1 MDSVNYLRAI
11 ARHWKIITACVL
23 VALVVGVVLTGGDDR
38 GDGQSRPNT
47 LFEATTYLLPT
58 TAAGGT
64 IRGGETGL
72 ATTAS
77 LVTLGPVPRNA
88 AEALGEDDAVALANQ
103 ISAEPDPEG
112 TGMLLISAT
121 DAREQRAIL
130 LANTFAAELLE
141 YLAAQT
147 TEDYEQIQE
156 QVDELQRQ
164 INQAQRREAEATTEA
179 ARTEAAERVSS
190 LESQQSYYELQLGQL
205 AFQVGNDP
213 SGFEVIE
220 EATARQIATSDG
232 FEAPQS
238 RAVRLGIAAAIGLIL
253 GIALALVLE
262 RFDTKIRSK
271 DAAEASFKLP
281 VLAEIPAIS
290 RRRRRKGSVVT
301 DAFPSSHETNAFRL
315 LAAALQFGRHEGTL
329 RTSSSN
335 GSRSP
340 RSFVVTSPSP
350 AEGKS
355 TIVANLAATFADI
368 GKRVVVLCCDFRHP
382 TLHQTFAIEQG
393 PGLAE
398 ALDGDGEVELEP
410 LLQPTAIERIHVIAT
425 GTSQGKAAALFG
437 SPRMA
442 QVLEKARAHADIVLI
457 DTAPVLVA
465 SDWTQLL
472 PEVDAVLVVAR
483 AGRTDTSSA
492 ERTAEILE
500 ILQAPVVGVAL
511 NRLPRSVIRQSG
523 YKYRYFDRYRA
534 ERESRAVE
542 PIGEFSLNGDI
553 DLLAEEPELAPAG
566 VEVEA
571 AASDERPA
579 GSEGPV
585 RSRRSLRRERARA
598 RAANGEEAAETA
610 TEDAPERVEDAPE
623 RVEDASETS
632 TNDPVSDDH
641 AADPDGDE
649 DMSGGIPHLVR
660 PSTTE

>member
-1 MDSVNYLRAI
+1 VNYLRAI
-11 ARHWKIITACVL
+11 ARHWKVITACAL
-23 VALVVGVVLTGGDDR
+23 VALAVGWVVTGGDDR
-38 GDGQSRPNT
+38 RQGPSEPNT

-58 TAAGGT
+58 TATGGT
-64 IRGGETGL
+64 IRGGEIGM

-77 LVTLGPVPRNA
+77 LVTLGPVPRA
-88 AEALGEDDAVALANQ
+88 AAATLGEDDVNALVNQ
-103 ISAEPDPEG
+103 VSAEPDPEG
-112 TGMLLISAT
+112 TGMLLITAT
-121 DAREQRAIL
+121 DTRAPRAVLLADTFADELLAYLTSQTTDEYERINTLVRDIERDIRRAEQR
-130 LANTFAAELLE
+130 
-141 YLAAQT
+141 Q
-147 TEDYEQIQE
+147 
-156 QVDELQRQ
+156 
-164 INQAQRREAEATTEA
+164 AEATTEA
-179 ARTEAAERVSS
+179 AEAEAADEIAS
-190 LESQQSYYELQLGQL
+190 LESQRSFYELQLGQL
-205 AFQVGNDP
+205 AFQIGTDP
-213 SGFEVIE
+213 SGFEIIE
-220 EATARQIATSDG
+220 RATPHQISASEDG

-238 RAVRLGIAAAIGLIL
+238 RAIRMGIALAIGLLL

-290 RRRRRKGSVVT
+290 RRRRRKGAVVT

-315 LAAALQFGRHEGTL
+315 LAAALQFGRHEGAV

-355 TIVANLAATFADI
+355 TVVANLAATFADI

-382 TLHQTFAIEQG
+382 TLHHTFAIEQG

-398 ALDGDGEVELEP
+398 ALDGEGEIELEP

-425 GTSQGKAAALFG
+425 GTAQGKAAALFG

-442 QVLEKARAHADIVLI
+442 QVLEKARANADIVLI

-483 AGRTDTSSA
+483 AGRTDMSSA
-492 ERTAEILE
+492 ERTSEILE

-523 YKYRYFDRYRA
+523 YKYRYFDRYRS
-534 ERESRAVE
+534 ERENRVVE
-542 PIGEFSLNGDI
+542 PVGELSTNGDL
-553 DLLAEEPELAPAG
+553 DLHEEEPAASEAFAG
-566 VEVEA
+566 VGAAEPDPVAEA
-571 AASDERPA
+571 PGAQA
-579 GSEGPV
+579 

-598 RAANGEEAAETA
+598 RAVANA
-610 TEDAPERVEDAPE
+610 TDEVSPR
-623 RVEDASETS
+623 S
-632 TNDPVSDDH
+632 SDDAVGDAVEEM
-641 AADPDGDE
+641 AATDLPSEALEAEVVGSDAGDNE
-649 DMSGGIPHLVR
+649 DEGIPHLVR

>member
-23 VALVVGVVLTGGDDR
+23 VALVVGVVLTGRDDPR
-38 GDGQSRPNT
+38 AGSSEPNT
-47 LFEATTYLLPT
+47 LFEATTYLLSNS
-58 TAAGGT
+58 TAGS
-64 IRGGETGL
+64 IRGGDSSL
-72 ATTAS
+72 ATTAT
-77 LVTLGPVPRNA
+77 LVTLGEVPQNV
-88 AEALGEDDAVALANQ
+88 AEALNEDDPDALASQ
-103 ISAEPDPEG
+103 ISAGPDAE
-112 TGMLLISAT
+112 TGLFLIRAT
-121 DAREQRAIL
+121 DARAPRAVL
-130 LANTFAAELLE
+130 LADTFAAELLE
-141 YLAAQT
+141 YLAQET
-147 TEDYEQIQE
+147 TEQYEAIQQ
-156 QVDELQRQ
+156 QVDDLEREIRQ
-164 INQAQRREAEATTEA
+164 ARRREAEATTEE
-179 ARTEAAERVSS
+179 ARTEAADDVAS
-190 LESQQSYYELQLGQL
+190 LESQQSYYELQLNQL

-220 EATARQIATSDG
+220 PARARQIASTDG

-238 RAVRLGIAAAIGLIL
+238 RAVRLAIAVAIGLIL

-315 LAAALQFGRHEGTL
+315 LAAALQFGRHEGAV
-329 RTSSSN
+329 RTISSN

-340 RSFVVTSPSP
+340 RCFVVTSPSP

-398 ALDGDGEVELEP
+398 ALDGEGEIELEP

-425 GTSQGKAAALFG
+425 GTAQGKAAALFG

-472 PEVDAVLVVAR
+472 PEVDTVLVVAR

-500 ILQAPVVGVAL
+500 LLQAPVVGVAL

-523 YKYRYFDRYRA
+523 YKYRYFERYRA
-534 ERESRAVE
+534 ERENRAAE
-542 PIGEFSLNGDI
+542 PVREFSLNGDI
-553 DLLAEEPELAPAG
+553 DLLAEESEPSEAVGDVETAPPDARADAPEGQA
-566 VEVEA
+566 
-571 AASDERPA
+571 
-579 GSEGPV
+579 

-598 RAANGEEAAETA
+598 RAAGESSEDAVTGPSDESAQAVDAMDDSDRPSEDVLAEAAGS
-610 TEDAPERVEDAPE
+610 DA
-623 RVEDASETS
+623 
-632 TNDPVSDDH
+632 DDN
-641 AADPDGDE
+641 GDE
-649 DMSGGIPHLVR
+649 GIPHLVR
-660 PSTTE
+660 PSTKE